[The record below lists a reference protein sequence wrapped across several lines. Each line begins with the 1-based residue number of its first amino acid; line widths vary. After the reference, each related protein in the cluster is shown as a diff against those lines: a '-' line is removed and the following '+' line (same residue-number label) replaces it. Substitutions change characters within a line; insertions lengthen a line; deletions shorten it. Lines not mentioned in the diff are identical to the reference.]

1 MDCGEVGEPPKK
13 PRLDKAEN
21 RSSPIAFQTKD
32 IPMGEF
38 TYSDE
43 TNADDFAMEMG
54 LVCVVC
60 RCVMFSRNILY
71 KVDLMLM
78 KWFSMG
84 LICNFCCS

>member
-1 MDCGEVGEPPKK
+1 MQVRLDSGDVGDLPKK

-60 RCVMFSRNILY
+60 RCEHLRFIRY
-71 KVDLMLM
+71 KLDIMLA
-78 KWFSMG
+78 
-84 LICNFCCS
+84 

>member
-1 MDCGEVGEPPKK
+1 MWFVLFSLQVRSDCGDAGDPPKK

-32 IPMGEF
+32 IPMGDF
-38 TYSDE
+38 SYSDE

-60 RCVMFSRNILY
+60 RCVTLT
-71 KVDLMLM
+71 LL
-78 KWFSMG
+78 
-84 LICNFCCS
+84 